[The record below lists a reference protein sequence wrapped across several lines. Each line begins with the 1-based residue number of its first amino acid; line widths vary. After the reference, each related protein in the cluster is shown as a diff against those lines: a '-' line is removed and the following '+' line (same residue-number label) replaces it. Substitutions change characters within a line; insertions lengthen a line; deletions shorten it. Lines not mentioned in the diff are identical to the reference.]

1 MVFDGRSIFFA
12 EGLGEGRICIK
23 ARFQSQSQFVRLFSR
38 RHDYVTFLCVLK
50 CVDAQK
56 ASSFKAFCY
65 LEADAKRQD
74 ETREFKFFFEF

>member
-1 MVFDGRSIFFA
+1 MVEASFFCRRTR
-12 EGLGEGRICIK
+12 GGENLYK
-23 ARFQSQSQFVRLFSR
+23 SQIPKPIPVCTSFSR

-74 ETREFKFFFEF
+74 ETRELKKI